1 MKTYLIFIQFNAC
14 TNKNHHIQA
23 KNSRNK
29 VSNKERSAMTKI
41 KEDLLGE
48 ILISSNLI
56 QRGALDVETAM
67 INQEI
72 ALPKS

>member
-1 MKTYLIFIQFNAC
+1 
-14 TNKNHHIQA
+14 
-23 KNSRNK
+23 
-29 VSNKERSAMTKI
+29 MTKI